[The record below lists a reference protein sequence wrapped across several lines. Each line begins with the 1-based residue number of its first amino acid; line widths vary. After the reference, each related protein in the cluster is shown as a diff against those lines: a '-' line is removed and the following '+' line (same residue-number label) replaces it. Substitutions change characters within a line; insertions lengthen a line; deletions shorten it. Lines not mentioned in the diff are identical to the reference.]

1 MSDTPEETI
10 GKLRDQRFDGYSENM
25 LADVIDLIRSGPG
38 IGGIGAAVDALQ
50 SVATAFNETEH
61 TLREQLGALGLSW
74 TSDAARQ
81 AMTVFTDHAAF
92 AEDANTKLLGAAE
105 AGFALGEAF
114 TRTSHRLPDPQT
126 LRAGAGGM
134 GVIDQLGSLVGYETD
149 QAERVKA
156 AQVARDQ
163 AVDALNAYAHDSGA
177 SLGELRPLADPAG
190 IVLDGG
196 QTGGEAVAFGSASDT
211 VAASAGR
218 EDPFAGLA
226 VRPPAAGTDAEFGCE
241 PSTQDFAAGAPST
254 GSASTTQPSSG
265 AVDSPAS
272 HPHTEPQQGQPSSGG
287 GGVVGGGSSG
297 SGGAPTARTGS
308 EPPAP
313 SPAPSAPAPAG
324 SVGGAPEPG
333 GTTGSGAEPSAAS
346 PAVPGSAAVPV
357 TGAASGDS
365 SGRVAGTLAVTGGP
379 GAGAT
384 TGLKQGFLGGA
395 GLGSGAPEQPLAKG
409 KLTGMVAPPPASSGA
424 SGLGPGFS
432 AATPRPAGGSDLA
445 AGAAAVG
452 AAGVAARGE
461 DERERRPQGLGRG
474 TEVDG
479 RPLHEFPV
487 GVSDPVAALEAE
499 TVEYLEPDTGPD
511 EPAFLEQ
518 AAPQHGGQERVRS
531 HGIDD
536 VDLFADERMVARG
549 TIDGSVEADR
559 GGAGS

>member
-1 MSDTPEETI
+1 MSDALEETI
-10 GKLRDQRFDGYSENM
+10 GKLRDQRFDGYSEIM

-81 AMTVFTDHAAF
+81 VMTVFTDHAAF
-92 AEDANTKLLGAAE
+92 AGDATTKLVGAAE

-114 TRTSHRLPDPQT
+114 TRTLHRLPDPQT
-126 LRAGAGGM
+126 LRAGAGGL

-196 QTGGEAVAFGSASDT
+196 HAGGEAVAFGSVSDT

-226 VRPPAAGTDAEFGCE
+226 VRPPAAGTDAELGCE
-241 PSTQDFAAGAPST
+241 PSTRGFAAGAPST
-254 GSASTTQPSSG
+254 GSASTTQPSAG
-265 AVDSPAS
+265 AIDSPAS
-272 HPHTEPQQGQPSSGG
+272 HPHTESQQGRPSSGD
-287 GGVVGGGSSG
+287 GVVGGGSSG
-297 SGGAPTARTGS
+297 SGAAPTPRTGS
-308 EPPAP
+308 EAPTP
-313 SPAPSAPAPAG
+313 SPAPSAPAPAAP
-324 SVGGAPEPG
+324 VGGAPEPG
-333 GTTGSGAEPSAAS
+333 GTTGSGAKPSAAS
-346 PAVPGSAAVPV
+346 PGSAAVPV
-357 TGAASGDS
+357 AGAASGDS
-365 SGRVAGTLAVTGGP
+365 AGRVAGMLAVTGGP
-379 GAGAT
+379 GAGAS

-461 DERERRPQGLGRG
+461 DDRERRPQGLGRG

-518 AAPQHGGQERVRS
+518 AAPQHGGQERVRR

-536 VDLFADERMVARG
+536 VDLFADERMVAKG
-549 TIDGSVEADR
+549 TIDGSAEADR
-559 GGAGS
+559 GGAAS